1 MAAFEDEQIE
11 QFIRNWFPIAPT
23 AAPAVEPATDPAA
36 EQAADQA
43 AEQCWKLLQSPDYAA
58 AKELAQTPLLLTLL
72 CAVYR
77 SYRDFPK
84 NRAQL
89 YGEAL
94 DVLLREWAAEK
105 RIHDEPIF
113 DTPRRERTGILGST
127 KPLKLD
133 TLQFLAQRWD
143 SPQAT
148 SGMPYPSWIS
158 PSSFLG

>member
-1 MAAFEDEQIE
+1 M
-11 QFIRNWFPIAPT
+11 T
-23 AAPAVEPATDPAA
+23 AGVGNAVYLDANDSAGSGIGREVRSQLCKFCICLGNHLALAVEPDSSRVAVKGT
-36 EQAADQA
+36 
-43 AEQCWKLLQSPDYAA
+43 
-58 AKELAQTPLLLTLL
+58 EL
-72 CAVYR
+72 
-77 SYRDFPK
+77 
-84 NRAQL
+84 
-89 YGEAL
+89 
-94 DVLLREWAAEK
+94 
-105 RIHDEPIF
+105 